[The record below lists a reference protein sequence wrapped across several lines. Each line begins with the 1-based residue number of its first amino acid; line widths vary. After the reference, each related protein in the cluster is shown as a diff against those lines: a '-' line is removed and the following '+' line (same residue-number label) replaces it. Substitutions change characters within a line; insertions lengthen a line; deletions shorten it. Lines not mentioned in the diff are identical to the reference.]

1 MEVVAVIVGD
11 EVVAESAG
19 APKPPAFAVF
29 LFFFLLMK
37 RPFAPLLVV
46 ALGSTGTAVL
56 LDSTLTT
63 GAGSVVLLDPTSTTE
78 RGITLL
84 PDSTLSGSAM
94 LLDPTSTTE
103 RGITLLLDSTL
114 SGSAMLL
121 EPTSTMLTGFLAL
134 GSSLATETTESSVAV
149 LFRFSAF
156 SVFSASYVDE
166 TTFRSGVAL
175 CKGTWQRDI
184 SHEKRRTGTVAGSR
198 GTAVHLPVNRTLSR
212 AEHSN
217 DSIVSNEVLR
227 STLLQSRL
235 TEVHDCSIR

>member
-78 RGITLL
+78 T
-84 PDSTLSGSAM
+84 
-94 LLDPTSTTE
+94 
-103 RGITLLLDSTL
+103 GITLLLDSTL

-156 SVFSASYVDE
+156 SVFSASFVDE

-184 SHEKRRTGTVAGSR
+184 SHEKRKAGTVAGSR

>member
-1 MEVVAVIVGD
+1 MEVVAVIMGD
-11 EVVAESAG
+11 EEEIVAESAG

-29 LFFFLLMK
+29 LFFLLTK
-37 RPFAPLLVV
+37 RPLAPLLVV

-63 GAGSVVLLDPTSTTE
+63 GAGSVV
-78 RGITLL
+78 
-84 PDSTLSGSAM
+84 

-156 SVFSASYVDE
+156 SLLMRRPFEAGSLCVKVHGSGISV
-166 TTFRSGVAL
+166 TRSGGRV
-175 CKGTWQRDI
+175 Q
-184 SHEKRRTGTVAGSR
+184 
-198 GTAVHLPVNRTLSR
+198 
-212 AEHSN
+212 
-217 DSIVSNEVLR
+217 
-227 STLLQSRL
+227 
-235 TEVHDCSIR
+235 